1 MADHMDHLDD
11 HGLPAWV
18 REELRRPVRT
28 DGAGKARLMMRVR
41 AATPPWRTLGPR
53 PAWRTRRGLASLAGL
68 AAAAGFAVI
77 ATAGAVR
84 GPLALSGIQ
93 GSAGTALAAAAVLH
107 DTVTGIAGPRAAG
120 ALVPGGL
127 ATTIGDSLLRDTLR
141 LVRFA
146 IAVPRATRLAL
157 LGDFNAWDPKA
168 TPMLALAESTGTWVA
183 TVALRPGTHRYAFVV
198 DDSQWVAD
206 PAAPRVA
213 GDSGRVLSTITV
225 PAARN

>member
-1 MADHMDHLDD
+1 MADHMNQLDEA
-11 HGLPAWV
+11 GLPAWIG
-18 REELRRPVRT
+18 EELRRPVRT

-84 GPLALSGIQ
+84 
-93 GSAGTALAAAAVLH
+93 H
-107 DTVTGIAGPRAAG
+107 AGPRAAAMAPAG
-120 ALVPGGL
+120 VA
-127 ATTIGDSLLRDTLR
+127 TIGDSLLRDTL
-141 LVRFA
+141 LMVRFA

-168 TPMLALAESTGTWVA
+168 TPMLAAAESTGVWVA
-183 TVALRPGTHRYAFVV
+183 SVALRPGTHRYAFIV

-225 PAARN
+225 PDARN